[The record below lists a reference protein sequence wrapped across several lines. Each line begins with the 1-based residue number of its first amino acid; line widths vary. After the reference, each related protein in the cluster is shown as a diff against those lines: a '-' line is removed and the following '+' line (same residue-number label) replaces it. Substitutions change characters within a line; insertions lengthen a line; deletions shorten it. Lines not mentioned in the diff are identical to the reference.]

1 MSELP
6 EPELLDLNIMYP
18 NQMLLDYL
26 NRKKK
31 LVDYFSGK
39 YLDLHEVPFTGDR
52 SILKEILLKYNKSFD
67 ASDEVISNIEAVEDE
82 QIKFVVTGQQPGFLT
97 GPLYTIYKTLSA
109 INYAEKYSSKNLKL
123 VPLFWNASEDHDV
136 QEVNH
141 IKVLDK
147 SNEIRAFTFDDP
159 NMLGRSLESICVCKQ
174 AHEKLIDDI
183 CEIIARTDFTDELY
197 DGIIKKELSKAKTWG
212 GLFSRILNRLV
223 GKWGVVIIEPKIF
236 RPHLTEYFSKI
247 ITDPTKYNRAFLHS
261 TSHLTKSGYN
271 PKMHKKEDVA
281 GLFYIDKEYYR
292 HTITLTN
299 NNEYSINNGEVF
311 TKEAL
316 LDKLHS
322 EPSRFSTNAIFRPL
336 AQDQMIPTHI
346 FVGGPSEISYHLQ
359 LKGLYKE
366 FGLKQPNLFFR
377 MGATIIERH
386 INRIIDKY
394 QFNLTELRNVNQ
406 LTNKLLLDEN
416 KDFLNP
422 YFDKVM
428 GALDDLN
435 KELNNKN
442 QELSQRIE
450 GRKKSIMKELNNIE
464 RMYLRYVKED
474 NKVLTNQLQKA
485 GAYLF
490 PDDKPQER
498 IFNIFQYLN
507 KYSLNI
513 LNCIKDQMSRMEPG
527 NHVVLKCWMF

>member
-6 EPELLDLNIMYP
+6 EPELLDLNVMYP

-31 LVDYFSGK
+31 IVDYFSGK

-52 SILKEILLKYNKSFD
+52 SILKEILLKYNKNID
-67 ASDEVISNIEAVEDE
+67 ASEAVISNIEVVENE
-82 QIKFVVTGQQPGFLT
+82 EIKFVVTGQQPGFLT

-109 INYAEKYSSKNLKL
+109 INYAEKFSNKDVKL
-123 VPLFWNASEDHDV
+123 IPLFWNASEDHDV

-147 SNEIRAFTFDDP
+147 NNEIKSFAFDDP
-159 NMLGRSLESICVCKQ
+159 NMLGKSLESICVCKK

-197 DGIIKKELSKAKTWG
+197 DGIIKTELSKTKAWG
-212 GLFSRILNRLV
+212 ELFSRILTRLM
-223 GKWGVVIIEPKIF
+223 GKWGLVIVEPYIF
-236 RPHLTEYFSKI
+236 RPHLSDYFSKI
-247 ITDPTKYNRAFLHS
+247 ISDPTKYNRAFLHS
-261 TSHLTKSGYN
+261 TSQLTKSGYN
-271 PKMHKKEDVA
+271 PKMHKKEDVV
-281 GLFYIDKEYYR
+281 GLFYIDNEYYR

-299 NNEYSINNGEVF
+299 KNEYSINNGEVF

-316 LDKLHS
+316 LDKLQS

-359 LKGLYKE
+359 LQNLYKE

-394 QFNLTELRNVNQ
+394 QFNLTELKNVNQ
-406 LTNKLLLDEN
+406 LTNNLLLDEN
-416 KDFLNP
+416 KDFLAP
-422 YFDKVM
+422 YFDRVTN
-428 GALDDLN
+428 ALNDLN
-435 KELNNKN
+435 GELGNVN
-442 QELSQRIE
+442 QELGQRVE
-450 GRKKSIMKELNNIE
+450 GRKKTIMKELTNIE

-474 NKVLTNQLQKA
+474 NKVLTNQLQKV

-490 PDDKPQER
+490 PDDIPQER
-498 IFNIFQYLN
+498 VFNIFQYLN
-507 KYSLNI
+507 KYSINI
-513 LNCIKDQMSRMEPG
+513 LNCMKDMLKKTDPG